1 MHLQIY
7 SSMCCIFPIF
17 FVVIKSPDTYFPLDS
32 SSLSMD
38 DKAHVTIQFDA
49 LDPAL
54 RPERP
59 FVPNENVQQ
68 LQIPQQQ
75 QQQHPSPPSS
85 SSDHNRSEHHQAVPL
100 VAATSSGGSG
110 GGHLSR
116 SRSRHVRSR
125 SLPQKNPVAT
135 LLHNLSSK
143 LHLKPTT
150 AARYSCDDD
159 LVTNRSYPF
168 RATTSEPDIFWFI
181 FPSPPPI
188 CLLPPLRGCFFSI
201 PETPTPQLP
210 GTMVHTKEILL
221 RLLIF
226 FSSSLPL
233 VGFPARIMIF
243 DETIWQLKLVSVHL
257 EEEGRRCFAPVSVC
271 RNFYVE
277 FCLLTRIFFFV
288 LFLLLLLLRLV

>member
-7 SSMCCIFPIF
+7 SSMWCAFFRCF
-17 FVVIKSPDTYFPLDS
+17 FVVIKSPDTYFPLGS

-54 RPERP
+54 RPERT
-59 FVPNENVQQ
+59 FVPNEDVQQ
-68 LQIPQQQ
+68 LQIPQQ

-85 SSDHNRSEHHQAVPL
+85 SSDHNHHQVVPL

-125 SLPQKNPVAT
+125 SLPQKNPVAM

-150 AARYSCDDD
+150 AARLLLWWWSCDKSELSIPCDD
-159 LVTNRSYPF
+159 EWAGHFL
-168 RATTSEPDIFWFI
+168 IHL
-181 FPSPPPI
+181 PSPPP
-188 CLLPPLRGCFFSI
+188 LNVFFPLSGGYFFPSPRPPLYSFLG
-201 PETPTPQLP
+201 PL
-210 GTMVHTKEILL
+210 VHTKEIRL
-221 RLLIF
+221 RLLVL

-243 DETIWQLKLVSVHL
+243 DETKWQLSWSLSIRKGKGEALFCACISL
-257 EEEGRRCFAPVSVC
+257 S
-271 RNFYVE
+271 E
-277 FCLLTRIFFFV
+277 FIRGFLFTNSDFLFV